1 MTSTNKGENAKGIN
15 AYLSIIFVEFVTSLL
30 YSMSYEFIIWLHKMH
45 FPGYQLLMQAIEAEI
60 RSHKLGIV
68 ADDLVPK
75 YSISDLC
82 C

>member
-1 MTSTNKGENAKGIN
+1 
-15 AYLSIIFVEFVTSLL
+15 
-30 YSMSYEFIIWLHKMH
+30 MH

-60 RSHKLGIV
+60 RSHRLGIV
-68 ADDLVPK
+68 AEDLVPK